1 MSITS
6 PERVRLL
13 AVQQTLGPK
22 YTWPVVG
29 AWAVPTG
36 LQTPPPARCQFLH
49 NQDSVT
55 FGDGHT
61 RPGTLRHPAFGFHGL
76 QSSLEPGGAGW
87 HRSIGPSCWKST
99 WRARTH
105 RGARVCSPQGPQLHP
120 VWLPRQSAGAP
131 GLAFA
136 NGRGR
141 RGLGQPRGSEVTSG
155 SSDVGPLQGTQDT
168 DLSTSPSFESRC
180 LPLAVT
186 WGRPP

>member
-1 MSITS
+1 MCPSVSHTANS
-6 PERVRLL
+6 WSKVHVAGGGCLGGTHRASDPLL
-13 AVQQTLGPK
+13 QLVASSCTTRTAL
-22 YTWPVVG
+22 
-29 AWAVPTG
+29 
-36 LQTPPPARCQFLH
+36 L
-49 NQDSVT
+49 T

-61 RPGTLRHPAFGFHGL
+61 RPGTLRHPGFGFHGL
-76 QSSLEPGGAGW
+76 QSGLEPSGAGW
-87 HRSIGPSCWKST
+87 HHSIWPSCWKST
-99 WRARTH
+99 WRARRH
-105 RGARVCSPQGPQLHP
+105 RGARVFCPQGPQLHP
-120 VWLPRQSAGAP
+120 VWLPRQTAGAP

-141 RGLGQPRGSEVTSG
+141 SGLGQPRGSEVTSS